1 MRYGM
6 YMAASGG
13 GAGGQIIAI
22 SSRQGI
28 TILHPMESL
37 KNPMFF

>member
-13 GAGGQIIAI
+13 GAGGQGA
-22 SSRQGI
+22 QDI
-28 TILHPMESL
+28 TVTIRRAHDGAGKPAGN
-37 KNPMFF
+37 KN